1 MQFDWEAFTY
11 DESWLQETVQ
21 LESKLDQDVQIGV
34 QTSRPLAIE
43 PAQLQNQLKQVKI
56 LSMLFGEL
64 HCLLERANLGS
75 GTEAALVQGRQ
86 LIQVRLSQLSLEQQA
101 YLKSLLAEEEAN
113 PAEPLLRTQL
123 RPMLCTML
131 SESDWQEIA
140 QAAMGS
146 IQVHLLEHV
155 SQQQSRVN

>member
-11 DESWLQETVQ
+11 DESWLREAVQ
-21 LESKLDQDVQIGV
+21 LESKLAQDVQIGV
-34 QTSRPLAIE
+34 QTSYPPTIE
-43 PAQLQNQLKQVKI
+43 PTQLQNQLKHVKI

-64 HCLLERANLGS
+64 RRLLERANLGS

-86 LIQVRLSQLSLEQQA
+86 LIQVRLSQLSLEQQTDLEA
-101 YLKSLLAEEEAN
+101 LLAEEEAN
-113 PAEPLLRTQL
+113 PAEKSSRMQL
-123 RPMLCTML
+123 SPMLCTLL

-140 QAAMGS
+140 QAAMDS

-155 SQQQSRVN
+155 SQQQPRLN